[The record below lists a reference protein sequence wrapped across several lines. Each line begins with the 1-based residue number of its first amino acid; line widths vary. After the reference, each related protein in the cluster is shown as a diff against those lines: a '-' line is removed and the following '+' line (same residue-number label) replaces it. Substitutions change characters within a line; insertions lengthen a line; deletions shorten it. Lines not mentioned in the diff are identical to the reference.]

1 MCRRKAVNDGE
12 RAVKGSAAKDVQ
24 MWLARWCIPSE
35 HTHTHTHTHS
45 HTCLRL
51 PPPWKTRLARP
62 AEWRVRV
69 SVGYAVPAAR
79 AATFC
84 SIASRSTPAAPC

>member
-35 HTHTHTHTHS
+35 HTHTHTLTHLS
-45 HTCLRL
+45 
-51 PPPWKTRLARP
+51 A
-62 AEWRVRV
+62 
-69 SVGYAVPAAR
+69 PAATMENQ
-79 AATFC
+79 AG
-84 SIASRSTPAAPC
+84 SPC